1 MSLQILPLALTMML
15 GPQIMSAIIFVTT
28 SKPVKLSAYFLAAVA
43 IAATAGVTIFFVLAN
58 NFSLGDPSDSGS
70 TGNILQYVFVGLLV
84 VMSIMNYVRRATI
97 EPPKWLGALQ
107 NAEPGTAFKTG
118 LMMIG
123 LMPSDLLIMLTVGT
137 NLSQNN
143 SSLFAA
149 LPFLAATVLVAAL
162 PVLFYLLFRRR
173 AKEFMPK
180 MRNWMNNNA
189 WAVNVIVYVV
199 FIGIILFS

>member
-1 MSLQILPLALTMML
+1 MML
-15 GPQIMSAIIFVTT
+15 GPQIISAIIFVTT

-43 IAATAGVTIFFVLAN
+43 IAATLGVAIFFVLAN
-58 NFSLGDPSDSGS
+58 NLSLGDPNDSGS

-123 LMPSDLLIMLTVGT
+123 LMPSDLIIMLTVGT

-149 LPFLAATVLVAAL
+149 LPFLAVTVLVAAL

-199 FIGIILFS
+199 FIAIILFA